1 MLAACGTS
9 GGAADRDRPQIVVTT
24 NILGQVVNE
33 IVGDTADVEVVMP
46 VGADPHDFAPGARQA
61 EAMESADLLVVNGA
75 GFEEGMADVI
85 EQAAADGTTV
95 FDAAAQL
102 QLVDGDPHLWMDPTR
117 MDTVVEAL
125 GERLDELPGVD
136 AAAVAG
142 RVDDY
147 RRQLEALDAEMEA
160 TLAAVNEDQRMLVTN
175 HEVLGYFA
183 ERFDFEVIGA
193 VIPSRSTGAQA
204 SAGEL
209 EQLALT
215 IRDAGVGAI
224 FGETTQPVELAE
236 ALAAEVGGD
245 VEVIELFTE
254 SLGEAGSGAETYI
267 DMMRTNGQLV
277 ADGLS

>member
-1 MLAACGTS
+1 MS
-9 GGAADRDRPQIVVTT
+9 
-24 NILGQVVNE
+24 E
-33 IVGDTADVEVVMP
+33 IVGATADVDIVMP
-46 VGADPHDFAPGARQA
+46 LGADPHDFAAGARQA
-61 EAMESADLLVVNGA
+61 EAMEAADLLVINGA

-85 EQAAADGTTV
+85 EQAAAGGTPV

-117 MDTVVEAL
+117 MNTVVEAL
-125 GERLDELPGVD
+125 GERLAELPGVD
-136 AAAVAG
+136 AAAVVG
-142 RVDDY
+142 RADDY
-147 RRQLEALDAEMEA
+147 REQLEALDDEMAA
-160 TLAAVNEDQRMLVTN
+160 TLATVAEDERVLVTN

-183 ERFDFEVIGA
+183 ERFGFEVLGA

-215 IRDAGVGAI
+215 VRDAGVGAI

-254 SLGEAGSGAETYI
+254 SLGEAGSGAETYV
-267 DMMRTNGQLV
+267 DMMRTNAQLV